1 MADDGMAMAAI
12 VVLEAE
18 QQQCRC
24 WSVYARGR
32 FDLNVVAVPGGRGGV
47 AAVEVA
53 RPCRT
58 QETTMS

>member
-18 QQQCRC
+18 QLCLC
-24 WSVYARGR
+24 MLVVVLI
-32 FDLNVVAVPGGRGGV
+32 FMHVVAVPGGTGGV

-53 RPCRT
+53 RPRRT
-58 QETTMS
+58 QETTIS